1 MSLGSEF
8 NVHPILQL
16 VPHDTENT
24 ALIMSWLDTVTVSEK
39 RKKKVWLGFLVMNLG
54 TYPESS
60 AEKVVEQ
67 EFFKVGKIYYM
78 ILK

>member
-1 MSLGSEF
+1 
-8 NVHPILQL
+8 
-16 VPHDTENT
+16 
-24 ALIMSWLDTVTVSEK
+24 
-39 RKKKVWLGFLVMNLG
+39 MNLG

-67 EFFKVGKIYYM
+67 EFFIVGKIYYM